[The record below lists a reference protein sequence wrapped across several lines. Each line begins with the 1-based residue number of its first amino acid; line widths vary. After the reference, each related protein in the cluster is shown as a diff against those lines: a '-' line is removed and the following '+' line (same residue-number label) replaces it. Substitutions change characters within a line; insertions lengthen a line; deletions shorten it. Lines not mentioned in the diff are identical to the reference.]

1 VGGLYFV
8 VLARTHYK
16 QNQLYSVIIFQ
27 VYCSFPTTDS
37 LKKNILIKKKRM
49 KIKKLG
55 LLYSFL
61 YLIVSSVPNVELS
74 PLCSPQ
80 FRPGPPGELAQT
92 LSQFVSNIV
101 TRYD

>member
-1 VGGLYFV
+1 LFISNDRQSKEKYID
-8 VLARTHYK
+8 K
-16 QNQLYSVIIFQ
+16 
-27 VYCSFPTTDS
+27 
-37 LKKNILIKKKRM
+37 KKKRM

-61 YLIVSSVPNVELS
+61 YLIVSVPNVELS